1 MPARE
6 KKTCAPESGRVEPI
20 IDRSRCEAKSDC
32 VEVCPYDVFEVRKLT
47 TEEKQ
52 ALSWFSRLKVLAHG
66 NKQAF
71 AIRADDCHACGLCV
85 KACPE
90 QAITLETRQAA
101 SVTGG
106 L

>member
-1 MPARE
+1 MPERE
-6 KKTCAPESGRVEPI
+6 KKSCAPESGRVEPY

-52 ALSWFSRLKVLAHG
+52 TLSWFSRLKVLAHG
-66 NKQAF
+66 NRQAF
-71 AIRADDCHACGLCV
+71 AVRAPACHACGLCV

-90 QAITLETRQAA
+90 KAITLRAREESATDLAI
-101 SVTGG
+101 
-106 L
+106 